1 MVKKFTRSQALITA
15 AKYGLQREVAYEI
28 DHNNLTPEEAL
39 AEWDILQYKQTKT
52 LKKNDTKSKH
62 SRTH

>member
-1 MVKKFTRSQALITA
+1 MVKKFTRSPA

-39 AEWDILQYKQTKT
+39 AE
-52 LKKNDTKSKH
+52 
-62 SRTH
+62 

>member
-1 MVKKFTRSQALITA
+1 MVKKFTRSQAPA

-39 AEWDILQYKQTKT
+39 AEWDIL
-52 LKKNDTKSKH
+52 
-62 SRTH
+62 